1 MAVVIRFSR
10 QGAKSKPFYR
20 VVAADKQYPLSG
32 RYLEVLGTYNPK
44 TKSSQLDAE
53 RIQYWLGQGAIAS
66 QTVSRLLKKTES
78 VKATASAKV

>member
-10 QGAKSKPFYR
+10 HGAKSKPFYR

-44 TKSSQLDAE
+44 TKSSQLNVE
-53 RIQYWLGQGAIAS
+53 RIQHWMDHGAIAS
-66 QTVSRLLKKTES
+66 DTVSRLIKKTGT
-78 VKATASAKV
+78 VKAAVSAKA

>member
-10 QGAKSKPFYR
+10 HGAKSKPFYR

-53 RIQYWLGQGAIAS
+53 RIQYWLDKGAIPS
-66 QTVSRLLKKTES
+66 DTVCRLIKKTGK
-78 VKATASAKV
+78 VKDSASAKA